1 MAGAESFSLAD
12 IVDNLVYGK
21 PRFTAIAF
29 SACASLG
36 FALALVGLF
45 SVMTYI
51 VSLQTHDLG
60 VRLALGAPRAAVL
73 KLILKRG
80 MFLIATGIAI
90 GSLASIALARALASQ
105 VRGVSGTD
113 PTPLALVVILVTL
126 AGLAAC
132 LLPSFRAASVEPT
145 VALRYE

>member
-1 MAGAESFSLAD
+1 MLGPSLE
-12 IVDNLVYGK
+12 
-21 PRFTAIAF
+21 
-29 SACASLG
+29 
-36 FALALVGLF
+36 
-45 SVMTYI
+45 
-51 VSLQTHDLG
+51 
-60 VRLALGAPRAAVL
+60 
-73 KLILKRG
+73 LILKRG

-90 GSLASIALARALASQ
+90 GSLASIALARVLASQ

-132 LLPSFRAASVEPT
+132 LLPSFRAVSVEPT